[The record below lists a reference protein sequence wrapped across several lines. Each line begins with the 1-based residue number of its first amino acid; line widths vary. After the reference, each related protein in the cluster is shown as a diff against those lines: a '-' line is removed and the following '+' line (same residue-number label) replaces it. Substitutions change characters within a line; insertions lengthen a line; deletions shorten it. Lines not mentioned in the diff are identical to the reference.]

1 MKGDSGMRAWFNK
14 RGIVLASLLVA
25 GLSAQA
31 GSAMSLPEP
40 LGSARAELAAV
51 TVDQAAVAR
60 HRALGRL
67 KLDESSDGRYTRSAR
82 ARRAARAWFCWNLK
96 HTHDW
101 AEGILA
107 GRWSQDVM
115 VAMFQSEIDA
125 ARTGCAW
132 AK

>member
-1 MKGDSGMRAWFNK
+1 MQAWLNK
-14 RGIVLASLLVA
+14 RRIVLASLLVA
-25 GLSAQA
+25 GLSAPA

-40 LGSARAELAAV
+40 LGTARAELAAV

-67 KLDESSDGRYTRSAR
+67 KLDESSDGRYKRNAG
-82 ARRAARAWFCWNLK
+82 AGRAAQAKVCANLNL
-96 HTHDW
+96 THNW
-101 AEGILA
+101 ARGILS
-107 GRWSQDVM
+107 GRWSQDAM